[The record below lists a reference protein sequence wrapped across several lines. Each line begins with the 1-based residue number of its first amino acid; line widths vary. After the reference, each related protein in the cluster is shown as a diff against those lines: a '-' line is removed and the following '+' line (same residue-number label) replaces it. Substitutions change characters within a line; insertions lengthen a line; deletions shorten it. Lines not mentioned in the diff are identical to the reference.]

1 MNFDKISRWM
11 LPIAPLVALVI
22 CYFAN
27 LNGLSLP
34 ATMCAGVAIVCA
46 LWWIFECLHIAVVGL
61 LPFVALPTLGV
72 VSHREVA
79 EAYGHTMILLLLG
92 GFLLSA
98 AMERS
103 GAHRRIAINMVK
115 LVGGRG
121 GKRLVLGFMLA
132 TASLSMWI
140 SNSATALMMLPIALA
155 VLSQADDPKLRVP
168 LLLGIA
174 YSASVG
180 GMATPIGTP
189 PNVVFMGEME
199 SKFGVEVPFGTWMM
213 FGLPVTI
220 IMLPIIWWW
229 LTRKIDDVRPVSMPS
244 MDSIARNEVYLLIV
258 FAVTAFLWV
267 FRSSPLGGWTGLLPW
282 DGTLIG
288 DATIALAASLFLF
301 ICPSGLNDGERLM
314 DWDTAAK
321 IPWGILIMF
330 GGGMALATGFDQSG
344 LSVSI
349 GRQLAF
355 LKDAP
360 PWAIVLSICM
370 LVTFLTEI
378 TSSTATAMLLLPIL
392 AALSLEVGLP
402 PELLMLPGTISCSCA
417 FMLPVATAPNVIVF
431 GAGGI
436 RTDEMARNGLF
447 LNLIAAV
454 VITMVSLTVA
464 GMDWMPRLDIV
475 PPVPESESTDESNAS
490 AAIGMGRNHLVFH
503 PELQPFRG

>member
-1 MNFDKISRWM
+1 MSFEKLSRWM
-11 LPIAPLVALVI
+11 LPIAPLVALGI
-22 CYFAN
+22 CFYAHQA
-27 LNGLSLP
+27 GLSAP
-34 ATMCAGVAIVCA
+34 ATACAGVAMVCA
-46 LWWIFECLHIAVVGL
+46 MWWIFECLHIAAVGL

-72 VSHREVA
+72 VSHRDVA
-79 EAYGHTMILLLLG
+79 VAYGHTMILLLLG

-103 GAHRRIAINMVK
+103 GAHRRIAINMVR

-189 PNVVFMGEME
+189 PNVVFMGEMQT
-199 SKFGVEVPFGTWMM
+199 KFGVDVPFGTWMM
-213 FGLPVTI
+213 FGLPVTL

-229 LTRKIDDVRPVSMPS
+229 LTRGIDDVRPVSMPG
-244 MDSIARNEVYLLIV
+244 MAPIARNEILILIV

-282 DGTLIG
+282 DGGMIG

-301 ICPSGLNDGERLM
+301 ICPNGLGDGERLM

-344 LSVSI
+344 LSVAI
-349 GRQLAF
+349 GHQLAF
-355 LKDAP
+355 LKNAP
-360 PWAIVLSICM
+360 PWLIVLSVCL

-464 GMDWMPRLDIV
+464 GMDWMPRLDLA
-475 PPVPESESTDESNAS
+475 PPVHESESSNESSSS
-490 AAIGMGRNHLVFH
+490 AAVGLGRNHIFLASGI
-503 PELQPFRG
+503 PTFRG